1 MYLGNNN
8 FWKIFPSVD
17 TLAYYHPLGNF
28 ITFNKLSEEQFDE
41 VYKSP
46 DKFSGHQS
54 IIVHEVQHWLDH
66 IGTLWG
72 VQKLAKTYR
81 AFDSIFHG
89 DESEMF
95 KVKELHDSFKGDKF
109 ATYYSEIYNK
119 IQGSAREPWRYSFS
133 MGLRYDS
140 LGHIDNSKP
149 IFFTKFNSHNDLPV
163 ARVPLSTASLLETTA
178 TFAEMASR
186 LVSIY
191 SLDEESL
198 KIELKLYS
206 DEIFKKL
213 YNSDLSL
220 YSVGVHVT
228 TNILNIKDPIRGYEI
243 ASRFATLSLN
253 LTNESFEKL
262 NIPKS
267 FKVKEWQERPVK
279 LIELKDRGFAFV
291 CLLMNYAEEYGAY
304 NLKNFNIDHV
314 LEASGLSNSE
324 QLEKDVNNEILNISK
339 ELSLEQNTF
348 FNLFTTKVAT
358 GSASRNAIG
367 IAQQRIETESY
378 SKIKGKDLPY
388 IICNDTYFEYDEISL
403 QEVIDKLRMAVPI
416 TREEWW
422 AVYEFCELKTDHFSE
437 ICGV

>member
-17 TLAYYHPLGNF
+17 TVAYYHPLGNF
-28 ITFNKLSEEQFDE
+28 ISFNKISKDQFAE
-41 VYKSP
+41 VFKNP
-46 DKFSGHQS
+46 TKFPEHQS

-89 DESEMF
+89 NESEMF

-149 IFFTKFNSHNDLPV
+149 IFFAKFNSHNDLPV

-178 TFAEMASR
+178 TFAEIASR
-186 LVSIY
+186 LTDIH
-191 SLDEESL
+191 SLDEFSF
-198 KIELKLYS
+198 KIELKLFG

-220 YSVGVHVT
+220 YTVGVHTT
-228 TNILNIKDPIRGYEI
+228 TNILNIKDAIKGYEI
-243 ASRFATLSLN
+243 ASQFATLSLN
-253 LTNESFEKL
+253 LTTESFEKL

-267 FKVKEWQERPVK
+267 FKVKEWEERPVK

-291 CLLMNYAEEYGAY
+291 CLLMNYAEKYGAY
-304 NLKNFNIDHV
+304 NFKKFNIDHV
-314 LEASGLSNSE
+314 LEASGLPNSE

-348 FNLFTTKVAT
+348 FNLFTAKVAT
-358 GSASRNAIG
+358 GSASRNSVG
-367 IAQQRIETESY
+367 IAQQRIENESY
-378 SKIKGKDLPY
+378 SKMKNGDLPH
-388 IICNDTYFEYDEISL
+388 IICNDTYFEYDDVDL
-403 QEVIDKLRMAVPI
+403 LDVINKLKMAVPI

-437 ICGV
+437 ICGI